1 MKNLI
6 LVRHGQTE
14 MNAKNRLQGL
24 MDVPLNKKG
33 RQSAQRVQEILAPIP
48 LTVAYTSDLS
58 RAVTT
63 AEIILANRQPPVP
76 LEQLPLLREYYFGG
90 LEGQP
95 GIQIFDHAV
104 ATYGFKNTV
113 SYWLRHQGFPLMVA
127 SFAAADPT
135 KQAES
140 FTTLKNRA
148 ENILQFMHDDRH
160 QGNVLLVAHSVLL
173 SMIIYLVAPDELP
186 KSLLRNASVS
196 ILTPTKQ
203 GFQTNGINLSNINE
217 IRQHLSQP

>member
-1 MKNLI
+1 VPMKNLI

-127 SFAAADPT
+127 S
-135 KQAES
+135 
-140 FTTLKNRA
+140 
-148 ENILQFMHDDRH
+148 
-160 QGNVLLVAHSVLL
+160 
-173 SMIIYLVAPDELP
+173 
-186 KSLLRNASVS
+186 
-196 ILTPTKQ
+196 
-203 GFQTNGINLSNINE
+203 
-217 IRQHLSQP
+217 

>member
-14 MNAKNRLQGL
+14 MNAKSRLQGL

-33 RQSAQRVQEILAPIP
+33 RQSAQRVQEILAPIS
-48 LTVAYTSDLS
+48 LTAAYTSDLS
-58 RAVTT
+58 RAVET
-63 AEIILANRQPPVP
+63 AEIILDNRQPVVP
-76 LEQLPLLREYYFGG
+76 LQKLPLLREYYFGG

-95 GIQIFDHAV
+95 GLQIFDHAV
-104 ATYGFKNTV
+104 TTYGLKNTI
-113 SYWLRHQGFPLMVA
+113 SYWRRHQGFPLMVE

-140 FTTLKNRA
+140 FAALKNRA
-148 ENILQFMHDDRH
+148 EKILQLMHDDQH

-173 SMIIYLVAPDELP
+173 SMIIYLVAPDDLP
-186 KSLLRNASVS
+186 KNLLRNASVS
-196 ILTPTKQ
+196 ILTPTAQ
-203 GFQTNGINLSNINE
+203 GFRTNGINLSNAAE